1 MFGCNVVPVV
11 RAYARAASHL
21 LVPEL
26 PVQWPLA
33 PQPVLVS
40 DRLIAYYGHIRVSES
55 PHQLMDYSQCVL
67 RLRASPIYSACLSDR
82 VALLTPADSPA
93 SDCFLPRDESLRH
106 LLRGSASAIV
116 PLFGTAGSFHEAA
129 SFALCCDPIPLL
141 ALLRQGLYDRAFAVE
156 DRSPTTSV
164 MTKRATVHS
173 RCRTFTGQ
181 TRSIMGCGRRQ
192 RRERRLKHSSFA
204 LKSPLAIRSVSP
216 RSLKRHSNPCP
227 AFVSFVLFCGQ
238 LNCCG

>member
-1 MFGCNVVPVV
+1 MFRCNVEPVI
-11 RAYARAASHL
+11 RACARAASHR

-40 DRLIAYYGHIRVSES
+40 GRLIAYYGHIRVSEA

-82 VALLTPADSPA
+82 VALLTPADSPGA
-93 SDCFLPRDESLRH
+93 SDCFFPRDESLRH
-106 LLRGSASAIV
+106 LLTGSASAIV
-116 PLFGTAGSFHEAA
+116 PLFGTAGSFNEAA
-129 SFALCCDPIPLL
+129 SFALCYDPIPLL
-141 ALLRQGLYDRAFAVE
+141 ALLRQGVYDRAFAAE

-181 TRSIMGCGRRQ
+181 TRSIMGCGRSK
-192 RRERRLKHSSFA
+192 RRERRRRR
-204 LKSPLAIRSVSP
+204 P
-216 RSLKRHSNPCP
+216 
-227 AFVSFVLFCGQ
+227 
-238 LNCCG
+238 

>member
-1 MFGCNVVPVV
+1 MFRCNVIPVV

-40 DRLIAYYGHIRVSES
+40 DRLIAYYGHIRVSEA

-67 RLRASPIYSACLSDR
+67 RLRGSPIYSACLSVR
-82 VALLTPADSPA
+82 VALLTPVDSPGA
-93 SDCFLPRDESLRH
+93 SDCFFSRDKILRH
-106 LLRGSASAIV
+106 LLRGSASTLV
-116 PLFGTAGSFHEAA
+116 PLFGTAGSFNEAA
-129 SFALCCDPIPLL
+129 GFALCCDPIPLL
-141 ALLRQGLYDRAFAVE
+141 ALLRQGVYDRAFAAE
-156 DRSPTTSV
+156 DRSPMTSV

-181 TRSIMGCGRRQ
+181 TRSIMGCGRRKQ
-192 RRERRLKHSSFA
+192 SLRLFLDTSASCQGNQGRRAQSRDDGR
-204 LKSPLAIRSVSP
+204 
-216 RSLKRHSNPCP
+216 
-227 AFVSFVLFCGQ
+227 
-238 LNCCG
+238 